1 MHDAP
6 HARQTSYKTRGPR
19 YTRLEAELARTRRV
33 SIRTGLTPAE
43 VSAMSNGIDEWL
55 MWEEMAPAPAPGDME
70 GSMPPESSPTDEQ
83 LIEELFDEDTYEE
96 DVGIEGEVAAAPTSA
111 DGITIVLG
119 DETESIPED
128 EGEVT
133 PQEAAGTETDDAE
146 EAAEA
151 PEVGGSPPPL
161 TNDSSRLALYL
172 CARQGAEMVA
182 Q

>member
-1 MHDAP
+1 
-6 HARQTSYKTRGPR
+6 
-19 YTRLEAELARTRRV
+19 
-33 SIRTGLTPAE
+33 
-43 VSAMSNGIDEWL
+43 
-55 MWEEMAPAPAPGDME
+55 
-70 GSMPPESSPTDEQ
+70 
-83 LIEELFDEDTYEE
+83 
-96 DVGIEGEVAAAPTSA
+96 VGIEGEVAAAPTSA

>member
-151 PEVGGSPPPL
+151 PEESGAGEADEEVAAPVEEVL
-161 TNDSSRLALYL
+161 TRD
-172 CARQGAEMVA
+172 EED
-182 Q
+182 